1 MKLYPQDLRD
11 RLHAAIIRQRADGV
25 YGGAAPA
32 AGLPLAAGLPAPRL
46 GRLGRQW
53 TRGLGLNEQEAAAGL
68 GAASASLSSAQWTAP
83 VLVSIPLV
91 IFALWEAFVPT
102 SPNWPLVAESL
113 AAWGTAT
120 GLSMT
125 VLPRHAVRG
134 LYRKPLSVP
143 EVDALLPNAKS
154 DIDRA
159 YVGLIRA
166 AIEQTV
172 PPDAEAG
179 LREALRALGR
189 AADSLPPTVST
200 PRDTEA
206 LRRDALAA
214 RAGAKQEQ
222 DKVVAASWGRQA
234 DALER
239 QAAALDRASGVTR
252 RAQVLRAE
260 VLAQMEALRAGLAD
274 FRLDAA
280 TDTALLCVLSES
292 ARRVA
297 AEASDVAQARQELEA
312 FVTAP
317 ARQDATPT
325 EIVLK
330 PGQE

>member
-11 RLHAAIIRQRADGV
+11 RLHAVIIRRRANGG
-25 YGGAAPA
+25 YGEAAPA
-32 AGLPLAAGLPAPRL
+32 AGLSLAAGLPAPRL
-46 GRLGRQW
+46 GKLGRQW
-53 TRGLGLNEQEAAAGL
+53 TRGLGLNEREAAAGL
-68 GAASASLSSAQWTAP
+68 GAASASLSSAKWTVP
-83 VLVSIPLV
+83 ILVGIPLV
-91 IFALWEAFVPT
+91 IFAFWEAFVPT
-102 SPNWPLVAESL
+102 SPDWLLVAESL
-113 AAWGTAT
+113 AAWGTVT
-120 GLSMT
+120 SLSMT

-134 LYRKPLSVP
+134 LYRKPLSVS
-143 EVDALLPNAKS
+143 EIDGLLPGARTRI
-154 DIDRA
+154 DIA
-159 YVGLIRA
+159 YMGLIRDA
-166 AIEQTV
+166 AGAAV
-172 PPDAEAG
+172 LPDAEAG

-200 PRDTEA
+200 PRDTDA

-222 DKVVAASWGRQA
+222 DEVVAASWGRQA

-297 AEASDVAQARQELEA
+297 AEASDATQARQELEA